1 MNQITGFALGFSSP
15 VRGLRLIAQH
25 PRILTAA
32 LIPFVVGLIVILF
45 GAFFGIA
52 FLAGLLPNLVESVL
66 LAVQLSADS
75 MIFVFLYWFMLVLAW
90 PMALA
95 ALLYF
100 LFMIA
105 RLIAAP
111 FFAFLA
117 EKVLQEVAPTKRFH
131 PIHWMRA
138 SGRMFVVSFMKLIVF
153 TFVGAALFVF
163 SLIPGLGLFTGFGFL
178 LLLAY
183 DIVDGS
189 LEVFELSSM
198 QRWSF
203 FRDNF
208 GFFSGL
214 ALALGLAF
222 LIPGLNF
229 VLLPIAI
236 AGSADVVRQLLPQE
250 LFQASTLVRA

>member
-1 MNQITGFALGFSSP
+1 MNQLTGFALGFSAP
-15 VRGLRLIAQH
+15 VRGLRLIAKH
-25 PRILTAA
+25 PKLMAAA
-32 LIPFVVGLIVILF
+32 LIPFLVGLAVILF

-52 FLAGLLPNLVESVL
+52 FLAGLLPNLVDSI
-66 LAVQLSADS
+66 LAAMRLSEDS
-75 MIFVFLYWFMLVLAW
+75 MIFVFLYWFTLILAW

-117 EKVLQEVAPTKRFH
+117 EKVLQEVAPAKKFH
-131 PIHWMRA
+131 PIRWMRT
-138 SGRMFVVSFMKLIVF
+138 SGRMFVVSFMKLLIF
-153 TFVGAALFVF
+153 TIVGAALFIL

-189 LEVFELSSM
+189 LEVFELSSK

-222 LIPGLNF
+222 LIPGLNI

-250 LFQASTLVRA
+250 LFQASPLVRA